1 MSTET
6 ANEYEKFLDNMI
18 KDMMSRVKPY
28 KWNKKFDKHIKFYW
42 KYRKAWEDFK
52 EDYSHVRCV
61 LLERFM
67 Q

>member
-1 MSTET
+1 MSITSDDIIRAVIDNSKRRELF
-6 ANEYEKFLDNMI
+6 NEKALKFI
-18 KDMMSRVKPY
+18 KMY
-28 KWNKKFDKHIKFYW
+28 DKYQQ
-42 KYRKAWEDFK
+42 AWEDFK

>member
-6 ANEYEKFLDNMI
+6 ANEYEKLVDTMI
-18 KDMMSRVKPY
+18 KDMMSKVKPY
-28 KWNKKFDKHIKFYW
+28 NWNIKFDNHIKFYW
-42 KYRKAWEDFK
+42 KYRKAWDKFK

-67 Q
+67 